1 MNEEY
6 SIELW
11 SIHFCKINKNGDL
24 LLNKDGSV
32 KMFFDNSTADYSY
45 LFVDIDPDYLEEV
58 TSDYMDLAT

>member
-32 KMFFDNSTADYSY
+32 KMFFDNSAADYSY
-45 LFVDIDPDYLEEV
+45 LADDIDPDGLVEV
-58 TSDYMDLAT
+58 KS